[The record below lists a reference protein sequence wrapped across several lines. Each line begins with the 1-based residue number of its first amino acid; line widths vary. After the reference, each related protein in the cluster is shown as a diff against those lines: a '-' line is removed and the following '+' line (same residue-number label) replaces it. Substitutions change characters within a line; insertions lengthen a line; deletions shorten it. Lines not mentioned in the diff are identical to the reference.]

1 MRNTALGR
9 LTVIAGF
16 SAFLASCTTDGLS
29 EKPAPVPDASGAV
42 LSSIEKLQPDTSE
55 AALHDTTVSNIPY
68 IGVWAAD
75 AAGCKKIDQ
84 QPYDSFAVITVKS
97 LRQFEETC
105 SITAAPDPSNPVKM
119 PASCTAEGETSV
131 REISLQTLGVTG
143 LRIINKTGAKPADF
157 VRCSLPK

>member
-1 MRNTALGR
+1 MQIG
-9 LTVIAGF
+9 VIAGLLML
-16 SAFLASCTTDGLS
+16 LAACTTDGLS

-42 LSSIEKLQPDTSE
+42 LSPIEKLQPDTSE
-55 AALHDTTVSNIPY
+55 AALHDTSVSNIPY
-68 IGVWAAD
+68 VGVWAAD

-84 QPYDSFAVITVKS
+84 QPYESFAVITVKS
-97 LRQFEETC
+97 LRQFEESC

-143 LRIINKTGAKPADF
+143 LRIINKTGGKPLDF